1 MGSTCE
7 TAFANTTAAVYQKGT
22 AAMDLTDNGKT
33 YLDNYNGIHK
43 AHEDCDRSYMQNE
56 DFTWS
61 WCEHKL
67 TKDGGAYAC
76 FRKPE
81 KMVCSSFPPSKPP
94 PSPPPMPPP
103 TIPPS
108 PSSPPLLPKDGPQA
122 PPSPS
127 PPPSKPPPSPLSPPP
142 SPPPMPPPSMPWTC
156 PNAVAEGRSENLHY
170 RNIP

>member
-1 MGSTCE
+1 
-7 TAFANTTAAVYQKGT
+7 
-22 AAMDLTDNGKT
+22 
-33 YLDNYNGIHK
+33 
-43 AHEDCDRSYMQNE
+43 
-56 DFTWS
+56 
-61 WCEHKL
+61 
-67 TKDGGAYAC
+67 
-76 FRKPE
+76 
-81 KMVCSSFPPSKPP
+81 MVCSSFPPSKPP

-127 PPPSKPPPSPLSPPP
+127 PPPPSKPPPSPVSPPP

-170 RNIP
+170 RNIPDAQTAWCSIYSGRGKKDMCKRSFVQYNTTPPTYQVCKWTGGNIQSCSLNSKLTVCTNEPPYPHSPPSLPAPPLEPPP

>member
-7 TAFANTTAAVYQKGT
+7 TAFANTSATVYQKGT
-22 AAMDLTDNGKT
+22 AAMDLADDTK
-33 YLDNYNGIHK
+33 YLDNYNPIHK

-81 KMVCSSFPPSKPP
+81 TAGAEMPQPVHYAVMDGQPQLPP
-94 PSPPPMPPP
+94 
-103 TIPPS
+103 
-108 PSSPPLLPKDGPQA
+108 
-122 PPSPS
+122 
-127 PPPSKPPPSPLSPPP
+127 
-142 SPPPMPPPSMPWTC
+142 
-156 PNAVAEGRSENLHY
+156 VAAS
-170 RNIP
+170 